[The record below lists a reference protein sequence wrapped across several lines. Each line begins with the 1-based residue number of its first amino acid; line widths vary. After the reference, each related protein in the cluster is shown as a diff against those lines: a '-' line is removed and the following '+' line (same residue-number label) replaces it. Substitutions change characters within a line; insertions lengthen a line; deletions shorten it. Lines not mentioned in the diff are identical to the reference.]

1 MNGKHM
7 RGKRMNGRGQYVA
20 VLPDLLTPDLLTP
33 VPCPLSPVLI
43 RVFRSVCTLVQTKCL
58 LVSRLL

>member
-1 MNGKHM
+1 
-7 RGKRMNGRGQYVA
+7 MNGRGQYVA